1 MTVLG
6 CYYHGVTLH
15 HTSLNAMGKNQF
27 PSVEIIG
34 QKFKLASLDY
44 ADSCRATCLEYRN
57 KHLPDSDQPEN
68 NHKMHC
74 FASVLHI
81 NNMKPI
87 CKLFLTRNLEDLDPI
102 IDKEN
107 FKNYFR
113 ILDSNEFTEDEGYS
127 HFSFA
132 DCEFSGKIMSQFEI
146 SLN

>member
-1 MTVLG
+1 M
-6 CYYHGVTLH
+6 
-15 HTSLNAMGKNQF
+15 
-27 PSVEIIG
+27 
-34 QKFKLASLDY
+34 
-44 ADSCRATCLEYRN
+44 EYRN